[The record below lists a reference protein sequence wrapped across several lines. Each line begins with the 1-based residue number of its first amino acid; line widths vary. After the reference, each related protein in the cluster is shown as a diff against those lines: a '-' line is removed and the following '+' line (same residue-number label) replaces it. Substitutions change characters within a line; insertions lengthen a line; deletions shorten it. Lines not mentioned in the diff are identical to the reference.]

1 VISFCAIVRE
11 KVSNTQG
18 PAQDV
23 DQPLPLPQGVS
34 ELAVGSEPELLWL
47 MAAFS
52 VIALIMFFRWRRQRL
67 V

>member
-1 VISFCAIVRE
+1 
-11 KVSNTQG
+11 
-18 PAQDV
+18 
-23 DQPLPLPQGVS
+23 VS